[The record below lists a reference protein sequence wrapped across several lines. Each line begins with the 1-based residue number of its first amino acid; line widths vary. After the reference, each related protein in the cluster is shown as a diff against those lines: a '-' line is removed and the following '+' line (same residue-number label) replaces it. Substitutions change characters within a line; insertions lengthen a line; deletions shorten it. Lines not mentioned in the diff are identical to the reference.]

1 MNRTKV
7 ERGDTIIEVLLAVS
21 IFSMVAVSSM
31 AIMNMG
37 LSTAQRSLE
46 ITQVRHQ
53 IDGQAE
59 LLRYVHSQTKLD
71 NPDQEYVELWN
82 DINKDGEVES
92 IIGTDRCPENFPA
105 KGFALVPVTE
115 GDQLKIKLAGQA
127 SGDLGYS
134 QPETFARVDS
144 SGSQGIF
151 IQLAEVENGRAYD
164 AYIQACWDSLGVDR
178 PMTIGTIVRIY
189 DPDV

>member
-1 MNRTKV
+1 MIKSKV

-31 AIMNMG
+31 AIMNTG
-37 LSTAQRSLE
+37 LFTAQRSLE

-71 NPDQEYVELWN
+71 NPDPEYVEVWDN
-82 DINKDGEVES
+82 INKDGEVES
-92 IIGTDRCPENFPA
+92 IIGAGQCPENFSA
-105 KGFALVPVTE
+105 KGFVLVPATE
-115 GDQLKIKLAGQA
+115 GDQLKIKFAGQA
-127 SGDLGYS
+127 SGEFNYR
-134 QPETFARVDS
+134 QPETFARVDN

-151 IQLAEVENGRAYD
+151 IQIAKVENGRAYD